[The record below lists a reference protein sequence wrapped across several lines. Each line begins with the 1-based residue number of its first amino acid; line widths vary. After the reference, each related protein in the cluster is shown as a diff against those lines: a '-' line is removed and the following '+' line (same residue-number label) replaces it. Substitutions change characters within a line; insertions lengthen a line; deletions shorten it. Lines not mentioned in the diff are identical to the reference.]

1 MSFKYFLSLV
11 FIIFFASTCFC
22 SVEEQINLSDIAN
35 YSLLPSKTFMIKN
48 KLFLDFGAKN
58 LYLTLRIPKQ
68 YKKNQIK
75 RLKLDAEKIT
85 KKENLIEEVNILST
99 QKYQQIMNELILESG
114 IKSNKGILKYE
125 YETDLGTTKD
135 IETEILFNNPN
146 DTDKSTNNNLKKEL
160 KAEKK
165 ADKENSKNTKENFI
179 NIIKNAYPDKTKFLA
194 LAKNVDDIVYF
205 YIDTEKKYVIPL
217 ILPPYQQTKSDRNFF
232 VSSGNFL
239 YSFVVKNHV
248 VPIIKSPFTSA
259 YRLFSTTSSSLMTF
273 APNMSEDFYL
283 NIEDNDKM
291 MDIDDFNKFLDED
304 LGTKQYK
311 ANIKLLIDG
320 ENFFNDFIET
330 AKQATHSVFVQT
342 YIFKTDTFS
351 MEIITLLRE
360 LSKKTDVRVLIDYFG
375 SLSNSK
381 ENQDPIVK
389 DYKKPKDIVDCLEED
404 SDIKVRM
411 HPDTWLVSDHRKIFL
426 IDRKKAYV
434 GGMNVASEYRYTWHD
449 LMVSLEGPVVT
460 PIVKLFYK
468 SWSFAGLG
476 GDFAVAYRSLFTK
489 TKRKINNPTDDMI
502 DVRLLFTDSTDYQIY
517 EAQLEAIRRARKRIY
532 IENPYFTEKTLVE
545 ELVLAK
551 QRGVD
556 VKIIFPGVN
565 DMVIYDKTNLKIANY
580 FIENGIDVYIY
591 PKMTHVKAAVYDNW
605 ACLGSANFNK
615 LSMFKNRE
623 INVAF
628 YDESLVN
635 ELIENLFTVDF
646 EVSDKYE
653 EEVDIPFIYYL
664 I

>member
-1 MSFKYFLSLV
+1 
-11 FIIFFASTCFC
+11 
-22 SVEEQINLSDIAN
+22 
-35 YSLLPSKTFMIKN
+35 
-48 KLFLDFGAKN
+48 
-58 LYLTLRIPKQ
+58 
-68 YKKNQIK
+68 
-75 RLKLDAEKIT
+75 
-85 KKENLIEEVNILST
+85 
-99 QKYQQIMNELILESG
+99 
-114 IKSNKGILKYE
+114 
-125 YETDLGTTKD
+125 
-135 IETEILFNNPN
+135 
-146 DTDKSTNNNLKKEL
+146 
-160 KAEKK
+160 
-165 ADKENSKNTKENFI
+165 
-179 NIIKNAYPDKTKFLA
+179 
-194 LAKNVDDIVYF
+194 
-205 YIDTEKKYVIPL
+205 
-217 ILPPYQQTKSDRNFF
+217 
-232 VSSGNFL
+232 
-239 YSFVVKNHV
+239 
-248 VPIIKSPFTSA
+248 
-259 YRLFSTTSSSLMTF
+259 
-273 APNMSEDFYL
+273 
-283 NIEDNDKM
+283 
-291 MDIDDFNKFLDED
+291 
-304 LGTKQYK
+304 
-311 ANIKLLIDG
+311 
-320 ENFFNDFIET
+320 
-330 AKQATHSVFVQT
+330 
-342 YIFKTDTFS
+342 